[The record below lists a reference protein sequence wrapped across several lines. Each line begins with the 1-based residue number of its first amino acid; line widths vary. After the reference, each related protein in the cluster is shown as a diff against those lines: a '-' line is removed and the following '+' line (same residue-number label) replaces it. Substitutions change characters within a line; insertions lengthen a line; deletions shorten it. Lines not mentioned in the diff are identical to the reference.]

1 MMAKQLLTTRQ
12 TMQRLG
18 VSPATFY
25 RIRAKLMARGL
36 KHTKIGKRTKYLE
49 SSLDKVIERAINA
62 GRPIA

>member
-1 MMAKQLLTTRQ
+1 MSKQLLTTKQ

-36 KHTKIGKRTKYLE
+36 KATKIGKRTKYLE
-49 SSLDKVIERAINA
+49 SSLDKIIARAINTD
-62 GRPIA
+62 RPLV